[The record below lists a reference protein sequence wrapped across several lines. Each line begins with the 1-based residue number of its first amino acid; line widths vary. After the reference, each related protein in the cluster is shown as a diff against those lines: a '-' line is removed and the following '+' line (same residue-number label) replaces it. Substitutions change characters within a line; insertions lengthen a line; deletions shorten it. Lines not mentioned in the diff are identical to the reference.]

1 VTTKQPARLLAVIA
15 GSGLGRVADR
25 MTARRSVG
33 FADIPGVGACTVAGH
48 AGEVREGTIGGRE
61 CRLVLGRRHGYE
73 GEATAVRHL
82 VTWLAGQGVTDLL
95 VTSAAGALRRSL
107 DPGDIVVVHDILD
120 RQNLRGVRADAS
132 GAARRP
138 DPRHTRRLG
147 VDASLTA
154 AVERAALRARV
165 GVQRGSVVC
174 GIGPA
179 YETSAEVGALQM
191 ADGDAATMSAAPEI
205 AAAAAA
211 GLRVAAI
218 ALITN
223 PCTGIASAAPNHDEV
238 LRTGERASGKLAEI
252 IGQLVMEM

>member
-1 VTTKQPARLLAVIA
+1 MTSTHPARLLAVIA

-25 MTARRSVG
+25 MAARRAVP

-48 AGEVREGTIGGRE
+48 AGEVREGTIAGHE

-73 GEATAVRHL
+73 GEAAAVHHL
-82 VTWLAGQGVTDLL
+82 VAWLVGRGVTDLL

-107 DPGDIVVVHDILD
+107 EPGDIVVVHDILD
-120 RQNLRGVRADAS
+120 RQNLRALSQRG
-132 GAARRP
+132 GEMTGPARR
-138 DPRHTRRLG
+138 LLI
-147 VDASLTA
+147 DALLTA
-154 AVERAALRARV
+154 AVERAALRAGV

-179 YETSAEVGALQM
+179 YETRAEVGALQV
-191 ADGDAATMSAAPEI
+191 AEGDAATMSAAPEI
-205 AAAAAA
+205 AAASAA

-238 LRTGERASGKLAEI
+238 LRTGERASGKLADI
-252 IGQLVMEM
+252 IGQLIVEM